1 MGKSLVQLNLWEL
14 QANRATFQHQIFK
27 MEPGPT
33 RIKYSQWNLKTGPG
47 RIKNLNPGIF
57 RCRIVRD
64 KSACLRLL
72 FGFASVSAF
81 VKLSQILGSQGTAE
95 LWPRF
100 WIFGNRFKVENLRKM
115 IFLKRS
121 EQYQKLVLKELH
133 FFVADSK
140 LNWIKELHWFSAEM
154 QGHCSKSFGQHKS
167 NCDSGSGKLNSQ
179 WNYEQTT
186 LIKMFHHI
194 FIS

>member
-1 MGKSLVQLNLWEL
+1 MYLINTIYHSISYTNGNFASLQKIQRIIPTWNVLISCIQMGKSLVQLNLWEL

-100 WIFGNRFKVENLRKM
+100 WIFGNRFKVCITGKFEGNDIPEKKWATSKVSVEGASFFCCR
-115 IFLKRS
+115 F
-121 EQYQKLVLKELH
+121 QVEL
-133 FFVADSK
+133 D
-140 LNWIKELHWFSAEM
+140 
-154 QGHCSKSFGQHKS
+154 
-167 NCDSGSGKLNSQ
+167 
-179 WNYEQTT
+179 
-186 LIKMFHHI
+186 
-194 FIS
+194 